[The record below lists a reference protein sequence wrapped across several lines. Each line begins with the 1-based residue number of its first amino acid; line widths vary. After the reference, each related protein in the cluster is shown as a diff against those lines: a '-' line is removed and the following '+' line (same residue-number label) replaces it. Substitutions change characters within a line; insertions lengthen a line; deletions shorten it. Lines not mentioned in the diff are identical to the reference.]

1 MVVPSD
7 EPGQSEQNE
16 RSEGR
21 NMEMDV
27 SQTTAYGLIHMYINL
42 SAQTDNTRTDEYRRK
57 YLTTAIWVTR
67 QKATRGYS
75 ENEVTKCSA

>member
-1 MVVPSD
+1 MVLLSD
-7 EPGQSEQNE
+7 EPGQLEHNE
-16 RSEGR
+16 RFEGQ
-21 NMEMDV
+21 NKETDV

-67 QKATRGYS
+67 QKATRGYL